1 MTSKVVYLG
10 NLRTENTHVKS
21 GVSLLTDAPV
31 DNKGKGASFSPSD
44 TVATGLASCMLT
56 IMGIK
61 AKSMDLAIEN
71 TYAEVTK
78 TMASEPRRVSK
89 IEVNLYFPEAY
100 DQKTRKILENAA
112 KTCPV
117 AQSLHPDLEQVI
129 SFNYKGE

>member
-31 DNKGKGASFSPSD
+31 DNNGKGASFSPSD